1 MKSVHL
7 DLFWVMRFNVRRREG
22 ARIYGRRY
30 AGQVSLEGLCG
41 NLNMQMRVLYGKVF
55 AWRNYR
61 RIKLPRAEKFLANKV
76 NLTSF

>member
-1 MKSVHL
+1 M
-7 DLFWVMRFNVRRREG
+7 RRREG

-61 RIKLPRAEKFLANKV
+61 RINFLERKNSWQAKS
-76 NLTSF
+76 T